1 MAILDQLFSSRTRV
15 KLLSTFLRNPD
26 QEFFVRELTRLLD
39 EQINSIRR
47 ELDNLKDIGL
57 VKSHTK
63 SRKKYFKVNQNFVI
77 FPELKEIFEKT
88 SERNNELVKDMK
100 KIGNLKFLL
109 ITGFYTNTQAPIDLL
124 AVGDFD
130 RENLANYIKS
140 LENSF
145 NHSIMYTSMTADDYL
160 FRKNARDAFLAQVF
174 NCKHNILYNSLPN
187 E

>member
-26 QEFFVRELTRLLD
+26 SEFYVRELTRLLD

-47 ELDNLKDIGL
+47 ELDNLKDVGL
-57 VKSHTK
+57 VRSRIKN
-63 SRKKYFKVNQNFVI
+63 RKKFFTVNQNFII

-88 SERNNELVKDMK
+88 SAQNNELVQEMK
-100 KIGNLKFLL
+100 KLGDLQLL
-109 ITGFYTNTQAPIDLL
+109 VTSGFYTQAQSPIDLL
-124 AVGDFD
+124 IVGEFD
-130 RENLANYIKS
+130 RESLANYIKS
-140 LENSF
+140 LENTL

-160 FRKNARDAFLAQVF
+160 FRKNARDAFLGQVF